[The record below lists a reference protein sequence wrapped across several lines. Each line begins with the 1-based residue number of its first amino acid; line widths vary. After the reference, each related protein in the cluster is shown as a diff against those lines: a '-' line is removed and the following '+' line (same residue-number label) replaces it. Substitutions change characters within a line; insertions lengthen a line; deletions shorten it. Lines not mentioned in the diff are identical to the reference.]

1 MRYHQPEW
9 ELHQHKIV
17 SSASLINQTLD
28 CNNKTWECHLSSY
41 LVAHPT
47 YYVGYI
53 PGYKLVKIVMINS
66 K

>member
-47 YYVGYI
+47 YYVQPTY
-53 PGYKLVKIVMINS
+53 
-66 K
+66 